1 MVNKRL
7 ITFMSVIG
15 ATIGG
20 TVPMLFGDYSLLDG
34 WGILGTFIGGIVGII
49 LGVKIGKRF

>member
-34 WGILGTFIGGIVGII
+34 WGILGTFIGGIIGII